1 MKRFVTFLYNRITQT
16 SNLSVNIKGFFSFD
30 FICFFVVVLF
40 VVVVDFF
47 IFC

>member
-16 SNLSVNIKGFFSFD
+16 SNLSVNIKVFSFD
-30 FICFFVVVLF
+30 FICFFVVV
-40 VVVVDFF
+40 VGFF